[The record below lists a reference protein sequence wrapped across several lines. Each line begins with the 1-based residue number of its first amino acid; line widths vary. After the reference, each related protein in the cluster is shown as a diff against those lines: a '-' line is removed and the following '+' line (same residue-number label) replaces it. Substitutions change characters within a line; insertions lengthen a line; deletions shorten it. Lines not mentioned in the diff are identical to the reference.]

1 MTRGSRKR
9 LRNPRYRTLNRVVL
23 MSCAVFV
30 PLYLVIRLT
39 GGSAEKLEKLP
50 DLLER
55 VKNPLV
61 WEVPGDG
68 VRYLQYFKGEPVEGY
83 KFVLVTF
90 RMQARMKIGYPIV
103 TRCFRL
109 VDDTGTMHYPCR
121 GRRSS
126 SSAATSSASTG
137 TTRSRGSC
145 CSRSPPNATPRGS
158 CSTATRNR
166 GACRG
171 LRDRT
176 ADAAANQRRCH
187 LGEFPS
193 GPVFRFRVSLEHA
206 GEAICLGWRKS

>member
-1 MTRGSRKR
+1 MGPVMTRGSRKG

-109 VDDTGTMHYPCR
+109 VDDTGTMHYPL
-121 GRRSS
+121 
-126 SSAATSSASTG
+126 
-137 TTRSRGSC
+137 
-145 CSRSPPNATPRGS
+145 SRSPVFIERGDEFRLDKDD
-158 CSTATRNR
+158 AFE
-166 GACRG
+166 GELLFEIPAE
-171 LRDRT
+171 RDAERLLF
-176 ADAAANQRRCH
+176 DRYQ
-187 LGEFPS
+187 E
-193 GPVFRFRVSLEHA
+193 
-206 GEAICLGWRKS
+206 